1 MRAELLQSLEII
13 EAEIDDLE
21 EEAILL
27 QAEIDALPEE
37 PSWLGFIANE
47 AGSDVGL
54 FYCGFNLRFRS
65 DWMTTF
71 VVVWLQDVALQQP
84 LTSLLP
90 YINLLVKAIA
100 THVEWL
106 SLF

>member
-37 PSWLGFIANE
+37 PS
-47 AGSDVGL
+47 
-54 FYCGFNLRFRS
+54 
-65 DWMTTF
+65 
-71 VVVWLQDVALQQP
+71 
-84 LTSLLP
+84 
-90 YINLLVKAIA
+90 
-100 THVEWL
+100 
-106 SLF
+106 